1 MIDEKSVELKRERAQ
16 ILSYEAIQQLMLQNV
31 GKTAQKTFTQYTK
44 ENIIMYLQS
53 PLANID
59 NIREVSRF
67 LTRYSMIY
75 KKLIAYYATTPLYY
89 YHVDPIFDL
98 NKGLD
103 FAKVSKNYYT
113 TLQRLQQIN
122 MSREM
127 SNIVATALRDGAYY
141 GFIHDSEG
149 KDGFWIQGLDP
160 KYCKIAGKTS
170 EGKWVFRFNAA
181 YFDNGNNKE
190 FVTESDMSK
199 NSDGGVLWDD
209 VFVQGY
215 ADYQANKSDKTKQWF
230 VIPPE
235 KSICLIAG
243 NEDEFDMPL
252 PFFVPLFIQLLDLL
266 DLESLFT
273 QKSALENYMLL
284 VSKIPTIQGSEDV
297 DDFAVSIPLVQ
308 SIQEMI
314 DAALPD
320 LIGSVYTPLDVTPI
334 TFNKS
339 NTTDSNDMLSQ
350 SIANLYNNAGASQL
364 VVSGGAST
372 NSVGLKHTLQN
383 DTANTFTWVERL
395 ETELNAYIKYN
406 ITDTVI
412 FEFHRITW
420 YNEDEYVGKL
430 KDAATLGDSVLPYFS
445 AIHGNDYKTLCS
457 IQFENA
463 LGIKDMLRPLSTS
476 FTESA
481 DSDSK
486 GGADKKN
493 EDDLSPEG
501 IATRDGDKNG
511 TENV

>member
-1 MIDEKSVELKRERAQ
+1 MANKPDIKLKRERAQ
-16 ILSYEAIQQLMLQNV
+16 ILTYDAIQQLMLQNV
-31 GKTAQKTFTQYTK
+31 SKTSQKTFTQYTK
-44 ENIIMYLQS
+44 ENIITYLQS
-53 PLANID
+53 PVANID

-75 KKLIAYYATTPLYY
+75 KKLISYYATTPLYY
-89 YHVDPIFDL
+89 YHIDPTFDL

-113 TLQRLQQIN
+113 VLQRLQQVN

-127 SNIVATALRDGAYY
+127 SNIVATALRDGAYF
-141 GFIHDSEG
+141 GFIHDSDG

-170 EGKWVFRFNAA
+170 EGKWVYRFNAA
-181 YFDNGNNKE
+181 YFDSGNNKE
-190 FVTESDMSK
+190 FVTETTTSQND
-199 NSDGGVLWDD
+199 DGGVLWDE

-215 ADYQANKSDKTKQWF
+215 TDFKADKNKQWF

-252 PFFVPLFIQLLDLL
+252 PFLAPLFIQLLDLL
-266 DLESLFT
+266 DLESLFS

-297 DDFAVSIPLVQ
+297 DDFAVSLDLVQ
-308 SIQEMI
+308 SIQDMI
-314 DAALPD
+314 DQTLPE
-320 LIGSVYTPLDVTPI
+320 LIGSVYTPLDVQPI

-339 NTTDSNDMLSQ
+339 NTTDANDMLSQ

-372 NSVGLKHTLQN
+372 NSVGLRHTLQN
-383 DTANTFTWVERL
+383 DTSNAFTWVERL
-395 ETELNAYIKYN
+395 ETEINTYIKYN

-420 YNEDEYVGKL
+420 YNEEDYIGKL
-430 KDAATLGDSVLPYFS
+430 KDSATLGDSVLPYFS
-445 AIHGNDYKTLCS
+445 AIHGNDYKALCS

-476 FTESA
+476 FTQSGDGEA
-481 DSDSK
+481 
-486 GGADKKN
+486 GAPEKDLDKLG
-493 EDDLSPEG
+493 EEG
-501 IATRDGDKNG
+501 LKSRELDKNG
-511 TENV
+511 TENT